1 MMKSVN
7 NPKLSCGNMCELF
20 QNFVICVD
28 GFIFNTMFYMNV
40 LAFEVR
46 ETLWIV
52 RTRAAMGI

>member
-1 MMKSVN
+1 
-7 NPKLSCGNMCELF
+7 MCELF

-40 LAFEVR
+40 LALEVR
-46 ETLWIV
+46 ETQWIV